1 MPRAINR
8 PISRDA
14 VLFLA
19 GVVIVILT
27 LIAMVTM
34 AGKAT
39 FPIIG
44 ACIASPIVLVRG
56 FAYLKIRQMR
66 DGLIQVASGTVILIL
81 MLSRMVGVL

>member
-19 GVVIVILT
+19 GLVIVILT

-44 ACIASPIVLVRG
+44 ACIASPIVLARG
-56 FAYLKIRQMR
+56 FANLKIGQIQ
-66 DGLIQVASGTVILIL
+66 DGLIQIASGTVILIL
-81 MLSRMVGVL
+81 MLSRMVGAL